1 MRRALALLLAVL
13 AGLPA
18 ASMAENAD
26 DPALVAFNAG
36 DFPTAREAFA
46 PRAAA
51 GDASAQFYIGIMRLK
66 GLDGP
71 ADRAAARAWLLRA
84 AEQEHA
90 AAQHRLAEL
99 YGTEDS
105 PVEALRWLRRSAENG
120 WFAAQMALARRYAA
134 GDGVPIDPVEALKWY
149 DIAAEM
155 GLDPYNADRDA
166 LAATMDSSMIAE
178 TARRTRGWL
187 AAHRRW
193 DDEAIAATAATGRD

>member
-1 MRRALALLLAVL
+1 MRCALALLLAVL
-13 AGLPA
+13 AGSLPA
-18 ASMAENAD
+18 SRAESAD
-26 DPALVAFNAG
+26 DPALAAFNAG

-46 PRAAA
+46 QRAAA
-51 GDASAQFYIGIMRLK
+51 GDASAQFYLGIMRLR

-90 AAQHRLAEL
+90 AAQNRLAEL

-105 PVEALRWLRRSAENG
+105 PAEALRWLRRSAENG
-120 WFAAQMALARRYAA
+120 WFAAQMTLAGRYAA
-134 GDGVPIDPVEALKWY
+134 GDGVPIDPVEALKWF

-166 LAATMDSSMIAE
+166 LAATTDPAMIAE
-178 TARRTRGWL
+178 AARRTRGWL

-193 DDEAIAATAATGRD
+193 DDESIAATATTGRN